1 MEQNNEGLVRAS
13 GATTQDDFFLNSTD
27 R

>member
-1 MEQNNEGLVRAS
+1 MAQNNEGLVEGGS
-13 GATTQDDFFLNSTD
+13 GATQDDFFLNPAD